1 MHCDSHGWLTIVR
14 QLSERS
20 TGLPKPSLEGNSA
33 GTPPHPGHVD
43 VKLVERLT
51 SRTAAITWHE
61 PGVCHYVEQTWIAG
75 VSRGSGLCALTGKTL
90 SSGDPVYRPRQ
101 TRPPSH
107 NAAAMIA
114 ADQILKLPKTWTEER
129 QLGMEPK

>member
-20 TGLPKPSLEGNSA
+20 PGLPEPALERSSA
-33 GTPPHPGHVD
+33 CVLSHPGHVD

-51 SRTAAITWHE
+51 SRTVAITWHE
-61 PGVCHYVEQTWIAG
+61 PGVCHYVEQTWIEG
-75 VSRGSGLCALTGKTL
+75 VSRVSGKCAMTGKVL
-90 SSGDPVYRPRQ
+90 RRGDPVYRPRP
-101 TRPPSH
+101 TNPPLH

-114 ADQILKLPKTWTEER
+114 AEQILGLPNTWSE
-129 QLGMEPK
+129 